1 MVSVTQQHVRA
12 DAAAAWIR
20 RQAIGSDRYL
30 VGVTGAPGSGK
41 STLSSQL
48 SSELAAPVVPMDGF
62 HLPNSVLDERG
73 LRAVKGA
80 PETFAAADF
89 VEAVARL
96 RVARDDVWFPAFDR
110 TNDEPVADQIRVGAT
125 ARVVLVEGNYLLLA
139 DEPWA
144 RLGREF
150 DAVLFL
156 EVDEDVRIERLVARH
171 VKFGKPRD
179 EAIDFVRTSDER
191 NAALVDE
198 TRHRAD
204 VIVTDL
210 D

>member
-1 MVSVTQQHVRA
+1 
-12 DAAAAWIR
+12 
-20 RQAIGSDRYL
+20 
-30 VGVTGAPGSGK
+30 
-41 STLSSQL
+41 
-48 SSELAAPVVPMDGF
+48 
-62 HLPNSVLDERG
+62 
-73 LRAVKGA
+73 
-80 PETFAAADF
+80 
-89 VEAVARL
+89 
-96 RVARDDVWFPAFDR
+96 
-110 TNDEPVADQIRVGAT
+110 
-125 ARVVLVEGNYLLLA
+125 VEGNYLLVA

-171 VKFGKPRD
+171 VKFGKPRA